1 MVIVLAHIT
10 TTACALKHVVFAVN
24 ITSTK
29 SQLQVPMATENEVVA
44 IGNTGTDTD
53 ALITMIGQLR
63 EIGSKKR
70 KIILNT
76 AKIELSSV
84 SVNTE
89 EMTRETSFL
98 KRI

>member
-1 MVIVLAHIT
+1 
-10 TTACALKHVVFAVN
+10 
-24 ITSTK
+24 
-29 SQLQVPMATENEVVA
+29 MATENEVVA

-89 EMTRETSFL
+89 EMTRETITEPIASLRLHEPVLPFCIL
-98 KRI
+98 F